1 MSRSGTATPPA
12 AYFPQK
18 AATASI
24 RHSAPSSS
32 NAHLNKHPSHH
43 KRSKKHAAGPT
54 QKTKSSGLQEHGTM
68 DMSFEDIS
76 VNDADLYKSHNQS
89 TTSFS
94 TFQSANSMPGM
105 DHDVTTGPYLTVP
118 SGAPSFYTAH
128 SANNTPLVTPNQSD
142 VSLSPLS
149 VITTAEDLV
158 SSSCSESNHTPIPT
172 GRTSS
177 WTSNIGKMAKAVVH
191 TGKSMG
197 IAFGEKKRKDTV
209 SSEPVVITHPAE
221 EGSESP
227 RVPSPTKEA
236 TQAEPQTEQGHHLSN
251 LCNPHQ
257 DVDRRQMLVAQ
268 TPRIFEC
275 ARLCSQWP
283 ESGYQKSKFG
293 PHGRLS
299 LVLSFRAKLTSK
311 APKHSTNLQ
320 PWPILTGSST
330 SCNAKLSSRLTSLRT
345 LPVISLVVEW
355 IKSQALMTVPTRVS
369 IHIRR
374 LDPALCRHSSSR
386 RNKRRS
392 QL

>member
-18 AATASI
+18 AATGSI

-43 KRSKKHAAGPT
+43 KRSRIHAAGPT
-54 QKTKSSGLQEHGTM
+54 QKAKPSGLPEHGAM

-76 VNDADLYKSHNQS
+76 VNDVDLFKSHNQS
-89 TTSFS
+89 TASFS
-94 TFQSANSMPGM
+94 TFQSANSLPGM
-105 DHDVTTGPYLTVP
+105 DHDVTTGSYLTVS
-118 SGAPSFYTAH
+118 SGAPSFYTTH
-128 SANNTPLVTPNQSD
+128 SATNTPLVTPNQSD
-142 VSLSPLS
+142 ISLSP
-149 VITTAEDLV
+149 VISTAEDLI

-209 SSEPVVITHPAE
+209 SSEPVVVSLSAE
-221 EGSESP
+221 EETEIP
-227 RVPSPTKEA
+227 RVPSPAQEVA
-236 TQAEPQTEQGHHLSN
+236 QAEPKAETQTEQGHHLSN

-257 DVDRRQMLVAQ
+257 DIDRRQMLVAQ
-268 TPRIFEC
+268 HPVIFEC

-293 PHGRLS
+293 PHGKLAHLLS
-299 LVLSFRAKLTSK
+299 AQADFQV
-311 APKHSTNLQ
+311 PKHSTNQ
-320 PWPILTGSST
+320 
-330 SCNAKLSSRLTSLRT
+330 
-345 LPVISLVVEW
+345 
-355 IKSQALMTVPTRVS
+355 
-369 IHIRR
+369 
-374 LDPALCRHSSSR
+374 
-386 RNKRRS
+386 